1 MKILLNAAHM
11 IVGIFVIVLSR
22 IIPHPPNATATGAIA
37 LFTARYCGAKCAAVT
52 VVIAMVL
59 GDIVLGFYQPM
70 LMALVYGSFI
80 FVSILGLL
88 IPMRHGVIMPMALS
102 VIGSGIFFI
111 ITNLGVWAFSGMYP
125 LTSEGLISAYTLAL
139 PFYGY
144 MLLGDL
150 LYAGVI
156 FGGATLLST
165 GMFREY
171 AVRYVVKSSSL

>member
-1 MKILLNAAHM
+1 MNIVPKAVCM
-11 IVGIFVIVLSR
+11 MVGIFVIVLSR

-37 LFTARYCGAKCAAVT
+37 LFTARYGGAKYAVTT

-59 GDIVLGFYQPM
+59 SDIVIGFYAPM

-80 FVSILGLL
+80 FVTVLGLF

-111 ITNLGVWAFSGMYP
+111 ITNFGVWAFSGMYP
-125 LTSEGLISAYTLAL
+125 LTLAGLSAAYTLAL

-144 MLLGDL
+144 MLLGDM
-150 LYAGVI
+150 LYTGLI
-156 FGGATLLST
+156 FGSATLLST
-165 GMFREY
+165 EAVKGY
-171 AVRYVVKSSSL
+171 AVRYEAKSSS